1 MLKNYWKVALRSLL
15 KRKGFT
21 LINILGLAM
30 GMAVCMLILL
40 FIRRELS
47 YDRFEAHG
55 DRIYRMVLDR
65 KYPGRVTSYAIIPNG
80 YTTAVKH
87 ELPEVEASTGLEDFT
102 GNDDMLVKI
111 GDRRFEERHVFTVGL
126 LSKDF
131 IRLVSISAIVAFPVA
146 WLAMHAW
153 LQSFVYRV
161 ALSWWIFVLA
171 WLLCLLITLITISFQ
186 AIRAAATNPV
196 KVLRSE

>member
-1 MLKNYWKVALRSLL
+1 MREMSIRKV
-15 KRKGFT
+15 
-21 LINILGLAM
+21 LGARA
-30 GMAVCMLILL
+30 GSI
-40 FIRRELS
+40 
-47 YDRFEAHG
+47 
-55 DRIYRMVLDR
+55 
-65 KYPGRVTSYAIIPNG
+65 
-80 YTTAVKH
+80 
-87 ELPEVEASTGLEDFT
+87 
-102 GNDDMLVKI
+102 
-111 GDRRFEERHVFTVGL
+111 VGL